1 MKEYQEFISRAIGLI
16 IGALL
21 SVVLI
26 LIIGNY
32 VGAIGLGILF
42 VGYFTNFMYNI
53 KKEKPYLVLNL
64 IFLAWTF
71 FWFIASIL

>member
-21 SVVLI
+21 SIALI

-42 VGYFTNFMYNI
+42 VGYFANFMYNI

-71 FWFIASIL
+71 FWFITSIS

>member
-16 IGALL
+16 IGTLL
-21 SVVLI
+21 SIVLI
-26 LIIGNY
+26 LVVGNY
-32 VGAIGLGILF
+32 VGAIGLGLLF
-42 VGYFTNFMYNI
+42 VGYFTNFMCNI

-71 FWFIASIL
+71 FWFIASIS

>member
-16 IGALL
+16 IGILL
-21 SVVLI
+21 SIVLI
-26 LIIGNY
+26 LVVGNY
-32 VGAIGLGILF
+32 IGSIGLGILF
-42 VGYFTNFMYNI
+42 VGYFPNFMYNI

-71 FWFIASIL
+71 FWFIASVL

>member
-21 SVVLI
+21 SIVLI
-26 LIIGNY
+26 LVVGNY

-42 VGYFTNFMYNI
+42 VGYFMNFMYNI

-71 FWFIASIL
+71 LWFIASIS

>member
-21 SVVLI
+21 SIVLI
-26 LIIGNY
+26 LVVGNY
-32 VGAIGLGILF
+32 VGTIGLGILF
-42 VGYFTNFMYNI
+42 VGYFANFVYNI

-71 FWFIASIL
+71 FWFIASIT